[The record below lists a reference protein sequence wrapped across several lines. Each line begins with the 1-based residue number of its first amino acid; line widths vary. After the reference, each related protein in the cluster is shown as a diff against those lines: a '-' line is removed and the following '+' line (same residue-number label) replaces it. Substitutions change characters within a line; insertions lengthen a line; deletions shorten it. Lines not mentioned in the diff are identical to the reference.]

1 MGSSPT
7 HFVAPSNGRQP
18 IVARRCYLVMPAD
31 PLDHMRRRALQ
42 CRRLADSVSDQ
53 RASEELHK
61 MAEEIEADIV
71 RLEAECAAR
80 TG

>member
-1 MGSSPT
+1 
-7 HFVAPSNGRQP
+7 
-18 IVARRCYLVMPAD
+18 MPAD